1 MSTAFVILS
10 LATNLTGQPSNN
22 IVTVNSLRLGD
33 NYQFQ
38 STSRTVIEE
47 ASILRQE
54 RELVAAPM

>member
-22 IVTVNSLRLGD
+22 IVTVNCLRLGD

-38 STSRTVIEE
+38 STSRTVIELE
-47 ASILRQE
+47 A
-54 RELVAAPM
+54 